1 MKLHKNGSTSA
12 ATARMLLPKL
22 RDRAAQPLRFAVVGA
37 SGVLINT
44 AVLWLLVRQ
53 LQLPLLLATALAT
66 EVAVISNFLLN
77 NAWTFR
83 AHTTSGSR
91 VARFA
96 RFNLAMLG
104 GLLITALILA
114 LLMHYTRSLVV
125 ANIIAVGCATCWNYI
140 ASSRWAWRAQPAT
153 TTHNDIAR
161 TL

>member
-1 MKLHKNGSTSA
+1 MNLHKNGSMSA
-12 ATARMLLPKL
+12 ATARILPLSL
-22 RDRAAQPLRFAVVGA
+22 RHHAAQPLRFAVVGA

-66 EVAVISNFLLN
+66 EAAVISNFLLN

-114 LLMHYTRSLVV
+114 LLTHYTRLSLVV
-125 ANIIAVGCATCWNYI
+125 ANVITVGCATMLELH
-140 ASSRWAWRAQPAT
+140 RQ
-153 TTHNDIAR
+153 
-161 TL
+161 